1 MDHRYSGTRKRK
13 RTQTIQP
20 FNRDIDEHEMHL
32 KHKEKKKQQTEMHNF
47 FFFQITRKRGR
58 REKNTIKKH

>member
-1 MDHRYSGTRKRK
+1 VDHRYSGTRKKK
-13 RTQTIQP
+13 RTQTIEP

-47 FFFQITRKRGR
+47 IFQTTK
-58 REKNTIKKH
+58 EKINTIKKH